1 MASNETVAALA
12 GTAAS
17 TAASPE
23 LAGLAGSLNPAA
35 ILRYIIDNP
44 NMWVVNGQIYAM
56 AVAVIYAAAHASLAR
71 PPSAAPDESDAKN
84 ADGTKKDKSKSKSTG
99 QELRLTDALMLPVMG
114 SCVLGGLYYLL
125 KYLDDPSIISRIL
138 RGNVVLLSVVSG
150 GAMFGAT
157 LHLGAS
163 VVFPNVWTSRDGR
176 RVYRID
182 AAKRQQSWA
191 TIHSNESSDEPA
203 WTEDATRSTPF
214 PDSVARLVPK
224 SLVPTAWS
232 LRSLLRKEWTLAFL
246 MKLGAEE
253 EEAQCTVF
261 SIAGVCFSIVV
272 SILYLFYSNVS
283 RPGVLNN
290 LMGIGTCFVSL
301 PQISG
306 TSFIISSVVMLAMF
320 VYDLVMVFY
329 TPLMITV
336 ASSVQAP
343 LMIAARSGSR
353 RAMLGLGDIAV
364 PGIFICLCL
373 RYDLY
378 RFYASKIQSVETALE
393 TETETVVDG
402 EYITSVSTVASTREV
417 KAAYVDPS
425 GHWGDWLWTGALSK
439 SYAVAAKLTPGVA
452 ASTFPKPFF
461 YMSMASYLFGLMLA
475 NAAVEYTQKGQP
487 ALFYLVPVMLLA
499 TWGQGAYTGNL
510 KDMWNYTESGSL
522 DTKDVVVDVDAKA
535 VKEEE
540 GKQQA
545 IEDTTS
551 DESKSTGLTA
561 RELRAQKRAQRES
574 S

>member
-1 MASNETVAALA
+1 MASNEAVAALA
-12 GTAAS
+12 GAAAS
-17 TAASPE
+17 TATSPE
-23 LAGLAGSLNPAA
+23 LAGLTSSLNPAA
-35 ILRYIIDNP
+35 VLQYIIDNP
-44 NMWVVNGQIYAM
+44 NMWVVNAQIYAM

-71 PPSAAPDESDAKN
+71 PPSAAPAESDAKN
-84 ADGTKKDKSKSKSTG
+84 ADGTNKKDKSKSTG
-99 QELRLTDALMLPVMG
+99 QELRLADALMLPVMG
-114 SCVLGGLYYLL
+114 TCVLGGLYYLL

-150 GAMFGAT
+150 GAMFGTT

-163 VVFPNVWTSRDGR
+163 VVFPNVWASRDGR
-176 RVYRID
+176 RVFRID
-182 AAKRQQSWA
+182 ATKRQQSWA
-191 TIHSNESSDEPA
+191 TISSIESSDESSNESTDAPDWA
-203 WTEDATRSTPF
+203 EDATRSTPF
-214 PDSVARLVPK
+214 PDSVAWLVPT

-232 LRSLLRKEWTLAFL
+232 LRSLLRREWTLAFL
-246 MKLGAEE
+246 MRLGAEE

-261 SIAGVCFSIVV
+261 SIAGVCFSIAV

-306 TSFIISSVVMLAMF
+306 TSFIISSAVMLAMF

-329 TPLMITV
+329 TPLMVTV

-378 RFYASKIQSVETALE
+378 RFYASKIQRVETTLE
-393 TETETVVDG
+393 TETEAVVDG
-402 EYITSVSTVASTREV
+402 EYVTSVSTAASTRTV

-425 GHWGDWLWTGALSK
+425 GHWGDWLWTGALRK
-439 SYAVAAKLTPGVA
+439 SPAAAAKLTPGVA
-452 ASTFPKPFF
+452 ASAFPKPFF
-461 YMSMASYLFGLMLA
+461 YMSMASYLLGLMLA

-499 TWGQGAYTGNL
+499 TWGQGAYTGSL
-510 KDMWNYTESGSL
+510 KDMWDYTESGSL
-522 DTKDVVVDVDAKA
+522 DTKDVVVDVDTKA
-535 VKEEE
+535 VKEE
-540 GKQQA
+540 GKQQV
-545 IEDTTS
+545 EDTKS
-551 DESKSTGLTA
+551 DENKSAGLS
-561 RELRAQKRAQRES
+561 QKRAQRKTS
-574 S
+574 